1 MPLNERTQK
10 QDEGSNNRRTVLPQ
24 GLMESP
30 DLFGQVLEKG
40 LEKFQVEEGVK
51 LLQHVDDWLIC
62 RTEESK
68 VRDYK

>member
-1 MPLNERTQK
+1 MACSQ
-10 QDEGSNNRRTVLPQ
+10 
-24 GLMESP
+24 
-30 DLFGQVLEKG
+30 
-40 LEKFQVEEGVK
+40 FQVEEGVK